1 MRGAWW
7 GGVGGVENDRSE
19 WKFHTPHATVGLR
32 PTGAGG
38 LERSAHSASP
48 LCEMEV
54 AQSLDWFVCV
64 TGFFLNLSVWLPV
77 GLKVCVTLMRV
88 LRLPPPIR

>member
-1 MRGAWW
+1 MAPNGS
-7 GGVGGVENDRSE
+7 GEISYLG
-19 WKFHTPHATVGLR
+19 
-32 PTGAGG
+32 
-38 LERSAHSASP
+38 RSAHSAST

-88 LRLPPPIR
+88 LRLPPQSPKIVLSACY